1 MQLFQQEIQIQS
13 LTQQLQFY
21 MQKSLSLENNLG
33 AIEQSMRQEM
43 EYEIETIRQ
52 AFEELETFGEDEED
66 EEGEETEVA
75 VSSTV

>member
-1 MQLFQQEIQIQS
+1 
-13 LTQQLQFY
+13 